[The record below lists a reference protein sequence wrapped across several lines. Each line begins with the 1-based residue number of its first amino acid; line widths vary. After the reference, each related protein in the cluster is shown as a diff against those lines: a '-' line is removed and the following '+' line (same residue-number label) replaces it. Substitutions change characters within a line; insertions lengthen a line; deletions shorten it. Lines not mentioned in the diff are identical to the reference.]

1 MKFFARLIVVTVL
14 AAFAASSVAYAAGS
28 AEMTAAMI
36 ASDDAA
42 AMGMS
47 DCDACGDADAG
58 QTTFTC
64 NFICGAG
71 GFVPLLVPQ
80 SQGMFQSLRQTLAPV
95 VTQDLRGLTG
105 PPAKQPPRTLI

>member
-1 MKFFARLIVVTVL
+1 MKLFARLVVVTVL

-42 AMGMS
+42 MDMS

-58 QTTFTC
+58 QTAFAC

-71 GFVPLLVPQ
+71 GFASLLVPQ
-80 SQGMFQSLRQTLAPV
+80 SQGMFQSPRQTLSPV
-95 VTQDLRGLTG
+95 VTQNLRGLTG
-105 PPAKQPPRTLI
+105 PPAKQPPRSLI